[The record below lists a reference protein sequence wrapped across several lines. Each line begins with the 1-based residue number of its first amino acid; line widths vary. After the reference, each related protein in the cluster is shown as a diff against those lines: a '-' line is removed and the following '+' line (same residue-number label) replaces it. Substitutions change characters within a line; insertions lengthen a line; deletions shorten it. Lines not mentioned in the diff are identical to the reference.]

1 MYTGEGLFVDITHSI
16 DRFQL
21 EVRFKA
27 SNGITALFGPSGSGK
42 TTLVNILA
50 GLKSANA
57 GFISIN
63 DVILF
68 DKKKGTNLAT
78 QKRRIGYVFQENFLF
93 PHMDVKGNLLYG
105 KYFIPKREDR
115 VDFSHILNLLD
126 LKELLNRFPRSLSGG
141 ERQRVAIGR
150 ALLVAPHLVL
160 MDEPLASLDP
170 VRKAEIIPYIEKL
183 RNDFNIPIV
192 YVSHNVDEIIRL
204 ADTIV
209 VLDKGQSIISGP
221 IEDVMSRLDNPAIIP
236 QKDTGVVLS
245 GTVNSHDSEFQIS
258 ELMIKGFP
266 FYVPIL
272 KSKVGSNIRIRIL
285 GKNVSLSLL
294 QPENTSILN
303 IFRARVIKF
312 SKSSGPYVDVLL
324 DIGANLIA
332 KVTKKSVYQ
341 MNLTAGADVFALIK
355 AASIDQNSTNTLIDI
370 SEEDRVI

>member
-1 MYTGEGLFVDITHSI
+1 M
-16 DRFQL
+16 
-21 EVRFKA
+21 
-27 SNGITALFGPSGSGK
+27 
-42 TTLVNILA
+42 
-50 GLKSANA
+50 
-57 GFISIN
+57 
-63 DVILF
+63 
-68 DKKKGTNLAT
+68 
-78 QKRRIGYVFQENFLF
+78 
-93 PHMDVKGNLLYG
+93 
-105 KYFIPKREDR
+105 
-115 VDFSHILNLLD
+115 NLLD